1 MYFSVYKITFGD
13 FTADISDALQI
24 SQTVS
29 FHVASPVS
37 KWFSNGTKTWFL
49 KIFHRDSILYF
60 ITNDNETTLYCI
72 LSEHIKNPNLIQYN
86 YKLIIKMVCNTK
98 YTKRLKATSNVL
110 LCTLSRQ
117 YLKISISKIILIMI
131 KQALM
136 KLILFQLAYYTKFL
150 EALTYNCQMQPYSC

>member
-13 FTADISDALQI
+13 FTADISDAFQI
-24 SQTVS
+24 SSTVS

-37 KWFSNGTKTWFL
+37 KWFTNGTNTWFL
-49 KIFHRDSILYF
+49 KIFNGESILYS
-60 ITNDNETTLYCI
+60 IINNNETTLYCI
-72 LSEHIKNPNLIQYN
+72 LSEHIKNQNLIQYN

-117 YLKISISKIILIMI
+117 YLKISISKIIMIMI

-136 KLILFQLAYYTKFL
+136 QLILFYLAYYTKFL
-150 EALTYNCQMQPYSC
+150 EGLTYNCQMQPYS